1 MIGRLT
7 DAQVACVFPFHLVLD
22 SELRIV
28 GHGPSLAKI
37 DPTVA
42 ECPWFVDLFRIR
54 TPRIAPEFEILYRAA
69 GGVGGGAPSRSPK
82 APGPRSTTAGSGDSH
97 WAVEGTSKPG
107 AQFVLDHLAS
117 GLTFRMQLLASDTP
131 SRVTFVGSPL
141 LTTKKQLDH
150 YTLTLSD
157 FAPFDFSLDYLLAL
171 RMKDSLI
178 EETKDLARSL
188 QHANEELEVQ
198 VAATLAANRASDLFL
213 MTMSHEIR
221 TPMNA
226 ITGLTSLL
234 LQMDPASAQRQHLAT
249 IETAARTL
257 QLLLDGVLE
266 YSKLESGTF
275 DRSEENF
282 DPHDVVEEVV
292 RLFGPLAREK
302 GLKLGCTI
310 GDDVPRVVRGQVSLF
325 NRVLIN
331 LTQNALKFTQEGGV
345 EIDVTARPSASQSV
359 VVRVEVADTGIGIA
373 AADQGRVFDRFTQV
387 HDAASLRSG
396 GSGLGLA
403 ISRNICES
411 CGGRIG
417 VESTLG
423 QGTLFWFEFPFRTQS
438 DALQASAA
446 PANSTPQ
453 TKLEDELGT
462 SLPILVVD
470 DNAINRNMVVDM
482 ITWLGIETE
491 SAADGYEAL
500 ACTARREF
508 GAILMDIR
516 MPNIDGYE
524 TTRRIRSG
532 AGPNSE
538 SPIIGLSANA
548 FPEDRQ
554 AGFAAGM
561 NDYLAKPIT
570 MATLTEL
577 LNRSTQ
583 AGFDCERSAP
593 LDTGGEPPTA
603 GRGRLSVEAAELVA
617 SSPLME
623 AGDSS
628 VLFEY
633 LQEFVA
639 AAPDA
644 IAALRQ
650 ALRREDFDE
659 ISRQAHNL
667 KGNSLFLGID
677 ALTRIAH
684 RLELA
689 AQKQDLAG
697 AADELT
703 RVGAELAQI
712 VASLQTP
719 TASPSNDDLQGSR

>member
-1 MIGRLT
+1 MISRLT
-7 DAQVACVFPFHLVLD
+7 DAQVACVFPFHMVLD

-37 DPTVA
+37 DPTVT
-42 ECPWFVDLFRIR
+42 ERPWFVDLFRIR
-54 TPRIAPEFEILYRAA
+54 TPRIVPEFEILYRAA
-69 GGVGGGAPSRSPK
+69 
-82 APGPRSTTAGSGDSH
+82 
-97 WAVEGTSKPG
+97 VEGTGKPG
-107 AQFVLDHLAS
+107 AQFVLDHLPS
-117 GLTFRMQLLASDTP
+117 GLTFRMQLLASDAP
-131 SRVTFVGSPL
+131 PRITFVGSPL

-150 YTLTLSD
+150 YALTLSD

-178 EETKDLARSL
+178 EETKNLANSL
-188 QHANEELEVQ
+188 QLANQELEDQ
-198 VAATLAANRASDLFL
+198 VTATHEASRASDLFL

-234 LQMDPASAQRQHLAT
+234 LQMDPVTARRQHLTT

-257 QLLLDGVLE
+257 QSLIDGVLE
-266 YSKLESGTF
+266 FAQLESGRF

-282 DPHDVVEEVV
+282 DPHDVVEQVM

-302 GLKLGCTI
+302 GLKLGYAI
-310 GDDVPRVVRGQVSLF
+310 GDDVPRIVRGEVSLF

-331 LTQNALKFTQEGGV
+331 LTQNALKFTQEGRI
-345 EIDVTARPSASQSV
+345 EIDVTTRPSASQSV
-359 VVRVEVADTGIGIA
+359 LVRVEVADTGIGIA
-373 AADQGRVFDRFTQV
+373 VADQGRIFDRFTQV
-387 HDAASLRSG
+387 HDAASSGSG

-403 ISRNICES
+403 ISRKICES

-423 QGTLFWFEFPFRTQS
+423 QGSLFWFEFLLRTQS

-446 PANSTPQ
+446 PAKSTPQ
-453 TKLEDELGT
+453 TKLKDELGT

-482 ITWLGIETE
+482 ITWLGIKTE
-491 SAADGYEAL
+491 SASDGAEAL
-500 ACTARREF
+500 VCTARREF

-538 SPIIGLSANA
+538 IPIIGLSANA
-548 FPEDRQ
+548 FPEDRE

-561 NDYLAKPIT
+561 NDYIAKPIT
-570 MATLTEL
+570 MDTLVEL

-583 AGFDCERSAP
+583 AGFAFEKSAP
-593 LDTGGEPPTA
+593 LDAGGEPPTA

-623 AGDSS
+623 AGDGSE
-628 VLFEY
+628 LIEY

-659 ISRQAHNL
+659 ISRQAHKL

-689 AQKQDLAG
+689 AQEQDLPG
-697 AADELT
+697 AAAELT
-703 RVGAELAQI
+703 RIRAELAQI
-712 VASLQTP
+712 VATLQTP
-719 TASPSNDDLQGSR
+719 TASPSNDDLRGSR